1 MHSDTPKLITFMK
14 ATDVQRKRSSST
26 TKYLATTR
34 WMRSLLVVIALLL
47 SGLLSPTA
55 SALSYQRTVWLDI
68 VPPLLTTEAEQRIA
82 QERKDLL
89 SHRPYLEQRLLAA
102 QPLIRYI
109 GQQVE
114 NKRLPAII
122 ILLPLI
128 ESSYRLDGV
137 SGKGAAGLWQL
148 MPQTA
153 KRFGLPINPAY
164 DARLSVPHAT
174 TAALTYLSWL
184 QDYFNGDWLLALAAY
199 NAGEGRVRQAQQESG
214 ELGFWRLPLPTETR
228 RYVPRLL
235 ALADIIQHA
244 ERYGVHLPNWQHG
257 ENLVSRQVTGPAHL
271 SSLAQQ
277 GNWPLRELEAWNPA
291 FRQGFLPA
299 GLMYSLLLPPKQ
311 AAALDR
317 QPLRPPPVVE
327 LGLDL
332 TPIPPLLDLGALDDP
347 LLIQSLAPEQQ
358 KRATLSLQ
366 RVTDPLG
373 LQRTQAQ
380 PLISR

>member
-1 MHSDTPKLITFMK
+1 
-14 ATDVQRKRSSST
+14 
-26 TKYLATTR
+26 
-34 WMRSLLVVIALLL
+34 
-47 SGLLSPTA
+47 
-55 SALSYQRTVWLDI
+55 
-68 VPPLLTTEAEQRIA
+68 
-82 QERKDLL
+82 LL

-164 DARLSVPHAT
+164 DARLSVPQAT
-174 TAALTYLSWL
+174 AVALTYLSWL

-257 ENLVSRQVTGPAHL
+257 ENLISRQVTGPVQL
-271 SSLAQQ
+271 STLAQQ

-317 QPLRPPPVVE
+317 PPLRPPPVVE

-366 RVTDPLG
+366 RVTDLLG

>member
-1 MHSDTPKLITFMK
+1 MLK
-14 ATDVQRKRSSST
+14 ATELR
-26 TKYLATTR
+26 R
-34 WMRSLLVVIALLL
+34 WRSLLPSLRRGGLGHRRRVWSPIAVLALL

-55 SALSYQRTVWLDI
+55 WALNYQHTVWLDI
-68 VPPLLTTEAEQRIA
+68 VPPLQTSEAEQRIA
-82 QERKDLL
+82 QERRDLL
-89 SHRPYLEQRLLAA
+89 AHRSYLEQRLMLA

-109 GQQVE
+109 GQRVE
-114 NKRLPAII
+114 NQRLPAII

-153 KRFGLPINPAY
+153 QRFGLPINPAY
-164 DARLSVPHAT
+164 DARLSVPQAT
-174 TAALTYLSWL
+174 QAALTYLAWL

-235 ALADIIQHA
+235 ALAQIIQHA
-244 ERYGVHLPNWQHG
+244 ERYGVRLPDWQHG
-257 ENLVSRQVTGPAHL
+257 ENLVSRQVTGPVHL
-271 SSLAQQ
+271 TTLAKQ
-277 GNWPLRELEAWNPA
+277 GNWKLRELEAWNPA

-299 GLMYSLLLPPKQ
+299 GLSYSLLLPPKQ

-317 QPLRPPPVVE
+317 HPLTPAPVVE

-347 LLIQSLAPEQQ
+347 LLIQEGLPEQQ
-358 KRATLSLQ
+358 KRAIPSLQ

-373 LQRTQAQ
+373 LQRAPAQ

>member
-1 MHSDTPKLITFMK
+1 MIK
-14 ATDVQRKRSSST
+14 ATELRCWQRPMPSFWRLSLGNRRPVWSP
-26 TKYLATTR
+26 LAV
-34 WMRSLLVVIALLL
+34 LLLL
-47 SGLLSPTA
+47 SGLLSPTVW
-55 SALSYQRTVWLDI
+55 ALNYQQTVWLDI
-68 VPPLLTTEAEQRIA
+68 VPPLQTTEAEQRIA
-82 QERKDLL
+82 RERQDLL
-89 SHRPYLEQRLLAA
+89 AHRSYLEQRLMLA

-109 GQQVE
+109 GQRVE
-114 NKRLPAII
+114 NQRLPAII

-153 KRFGLPINPAY
+153 QRFGLPINPAY
-164 DARLSVPHAT
+164 DARLSVPQAT
-174 TAALTYLSWL
+174 QAALAYLDWL

-214 ELGFWRLPLPTETR
+214 EQGFWRLPLPTETR

-244 ERYGVHLPNWQHG
+244 ERYGVRLPNWRHG
-257 ENLVSRQVTGPAHL
+257 ENLVSRQVTGPIHL
-271 SSLAQQ
+271 STLAKQ
-277 GNWPLRELEAWNPA
+277 GNWKLQELEAWNPA

-299 GLMYSLLLPPKQ
+299 GLSYSLLLPPKQ

-317 QPLRPPPVVE
+317 QPLSPPHALE

-347 LLIQSLAPEQQ
+347 LLIQEPVPEQPQ
-358 KRATLSLQ
+358 SHGATSMQ
-366 RVTDPLG
+366 RLADPLG
-373 LQRTQAQ
+373 LQRAQAQ

>member
-1 MHSDTPKLITFMK
+1 MIK
-14 ATDVQRKRSSST
+14 ATRFQRWCSPHLPLLQRNPHPRRPVWPQ
-26 TKYLATTR
+26 LA
-34 WMRSLLVVIALLL
+34 ALLL
-47 SGLLSPTA
+47 SGLLSSTLWALDYPHTA
-55 SALSYQRTVWLDI
+55 WLGI
-68 VPPLLTTEAEQRIA
+68 VPPLQTTEATERIA
-82 QERKDLL
+82 QERRDLL
-89 SHRPYLEQRLLAA
+89 AHRPYLEQRLLQA

-114 NKRLPAII
+114 NQRLPAII

-153 KRFGLPINPAY
+153 QRFGVPINPAY
-164 DARLSVPHAT
+164 DARLSVPQAT
-174 TAALTYLSWL
+174 RAALAYLDWL
-184 QDYFNGDWLLALAAY
+184 HETFNGDWLLALAAY

-235 ALADIIQHA
+235 ALAEIIQHA
-244 ERYGVHLPNWQHG
+244 ERYGVHLPDWHHG
-257 ENLVSRQVTGPAHL
+257 ENLVSRQVTGPIHL
-271 SSLAQQ
+271 TTLAKQ
-277 GNWPLRELEAWNPA
+277 GNWKLRDLEAWNPA

-299 GLMYSLLLPPKQ
+299 GLSYTLLLPPKQ

-317 QPLRPPPVVE
+317 HPQTQSRSLE

-332 TPIPPLLDLGALDDP
+332 TPIPPLLDLGTLDDP
-347 LLIQSLAPEQQ
+347 LLIRESQPEQQ
-358 KRATLSLQ
+358 KRAITSLQ

-373 LQRTQAQ
+373 LQRAPAH